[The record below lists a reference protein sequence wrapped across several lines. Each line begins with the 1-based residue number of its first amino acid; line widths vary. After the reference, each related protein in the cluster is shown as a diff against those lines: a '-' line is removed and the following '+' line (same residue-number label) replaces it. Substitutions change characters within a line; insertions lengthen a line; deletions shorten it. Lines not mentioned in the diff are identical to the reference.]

1 MSDALTQALTDALR
15 QAAKEMGQK
24 VTVDTGAT
32 NINMAGWITN
42 AGMFSPC
49 GPGQLLSTM
58 VVDQALSQW
67 LGALPTDQRVTQV
80 KILGYVGPEGTAANN
95 PDWERDSTCAAP
107 PGVEYGKCELEFC
120 LGELARSGGDL
131 SLLELGLAGCSN
143 APRYYITGPNAG
155 MPIQNERDAQLAM
168 AGMVMVQMFERMNV
182 VGNRNTSQLNWDG
195 LQVLINTPVIDY
207 RAQLECQDAEPVIY
221 DWNSGAISSN
231 ICEVITA
238 IVRRIRER
246 GQFLGGVSR
255 QDMILLMT
263 PLMRDA
269 LIDFAGCGCGPC
281 SGQTNEILSTNPFE
295 ARRERA
301 RLATGGTYG
310 MGMFEVDGVPVDI
323 LTSGWIPQTS
333 TAPNFCSDIYVL
345 SRRVGADRILYNEYQ
360 DFTRTLAG
368 VPANLV
374 VQGAR
379 VTDNGKFLV
388 LSQNVH
394 ECFNEEVFMKARL
407 VLRAPWLQAR
417 ITDVCAPFT
426 LAPITPIPGD
436 THFWAGYPPTNYA
449 HSDIPY
455 EHEGCESW

>member
-1 MSDALTQALTDALR
+1 
-15 QAAKEMGQK
+15 
-24 VTVDTGAT
+24 
-32 NINMAGWITN
+32 
-42 AGMFSPC
+42 
-49 GPGQLLSTM
+49 
-58 VVDQALSQW
+58 
-67 LGALPTDQRVTQV
+67 
-80 KILGYVGPEGTAANN
+80 
-95 PDWERDSTCAAP
+95 
-107 PGVEYGKCELEFC
+107 
-120 LGELARSGGDL
+120 
-131 SLLELGLAGCSN
+131 
-143 APRYYITGPNAG
+143 
-155 MPIQNERDAQLAM
+155 
-168 AGMVMVQMFERMNV
+168 
-182 VGNRNTSQLNWDG
+182 
-195 LQVLINTPVIDY
+195 
-207 RAQLECQDAEPVIY
+207 
-221 DWNSGAISSN
+221 
-231 ICEVITA
+231 
-238 IVRRIRER
+238 
-246 GQFLGGVSR
+246 
-255 QDMILLMT
+255 
-263 PLMRDA
+263 
-269 LIDFAGCGCGPC
+269 
-281 SGQTNEILSTNPFE
+281 
-295 ARRERA
+295 
-301 RLATGGTYG
+301 